1 MCSSLGVFVE
11 LVNHGWLQAIC
22 VCLIREVRSCDCQY
36 GALLR
41 ETAEV
46 LAQYLGAV
54 RHPRVVD
61 VATQVHAGAEGE
73 GPHICSRVVLS
84 CSG

>member
-1 MCSSLGVFVE
+1 M
-11 LVNHGWLQAIC
+11 
-22 VCLIREVRSCDCQY
+22 CLIREVRSFGRQY
-36 GALLR
+36 SALLG

-61 VATQVHAGAEGE
+61 VATQVLACAVGSSG
-73 GPHICSRVVLS
+73 GHIRT
-84 CSG
+84 SGCV

>member
-1 MCSSLGVFVE
+1 M
-11 LVNHGWLQAIC
+11 
-22 VCLIREVRSCDCQY
+22 CLIREVRSFGRQY
-36 GALLR
+36 SALLG

-61 VATQVHAGAEGE
+61 VATQVQWGHLVVIFVPRAVSEVTASL
-73 GPHICSRVVLS
+73 SREEKAVK
-84 CSG
+84 

>member
-1 MCSSLGVFVE
+1 M
-11 LVNHGWLQAIC
+11 QAIC
-22 VCLIREVRSCDCQY
+22 VCLIRSVRSFDRQY

-46 LAQYLGAV
+46 LAQYLVAV

-61 VATQVHAGAEGE
+61 VATQVLAWGGASSS
-73 GPHICSRVVLS
+73 HIHTTGLCLECEPPFEIR
-84 CSG
+84 